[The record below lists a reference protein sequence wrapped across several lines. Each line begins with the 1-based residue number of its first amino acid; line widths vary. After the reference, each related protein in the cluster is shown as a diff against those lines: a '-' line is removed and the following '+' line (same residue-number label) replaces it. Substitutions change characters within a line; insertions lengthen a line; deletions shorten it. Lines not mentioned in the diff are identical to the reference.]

1 MAAYPIPVAAIART
15 TAPTRTTRV
24 ALLLVKRATVLRTLL
39 QKGGDFRS
47 AVHDTPRVI
56 ARARRALRSRPLYN
70 AVALVGSADLS
81 TGVGL
86 ARASGCRPRFPLPAN
101 KTSTIRRSSRRVQ
114 IFCPH
119 FSRFGAYV
127 GQITT
132 MSPQGS
138 HMPHTGSRGSPRRR
152 SPPAAEG
159 GVGVRVDCRAERA
172 ELLAAGLGH

>member
-47 AVHDTPRVI
+47 AGHDIPPRHGTGSVSTRLTTP
-56 ARARRALRSRPLYN
+56 YN

-81 TGVGL
+81 IGVGL

-101 KTSTIRRSSRRVQ
+101 KSSTIRRSSRRVQ
-114 IFCPH
+114 IFCPY

-132 MSPQGS
+132 SSPQQS
-138 HMPHTGSRGSPRRR
+138 HRPHGGSPA
-152 SPPAAEG
+152 SPPTAKG
-159 GVGVRVDCRAERA
+159 TVGVRVDGRAE
-172 ELLAAGLGH
+172 